1 MANTGFEKSSGGTPA
16 TEFDSLIE
24 KAEALS
30 QRTAKLE
37 RFADDLLLLAPVAAD
52 RAKSN
57 AVALAQND
65 IADPAWEAAGLPAL
79 TIGVRELVIFS
90 ALLALGVG
98 AAFFFGYVASKQT
111 PWFFE

>member
-1 MANTGFEKSSGGTPA
+1 MANTGLEKTSGVAAASGFE
-16 TEFDSLIE
+16 SLLE

-37 RFADDLLLLAPVAAD
+37 RIADDLLLLAPAGTGP
-52 RAKSN
+52 KPN
-57 AVALAQND
+57 AVVLAQND

>member
-1 MANTGFEKSSGGTPA
+1 MANTGLEKTSGVAAASGFE
-16 TEFDSLIE
+16 SLLE

-37 RFADDLLLLAPVAAD
+37 RIADDLLLLAPAGTGP
-52 RAKSN
+52 KTN
-57 AVALAQND
+57 AVVLAQND

-79 TIGVRELVIFS
+79 RELVIFS